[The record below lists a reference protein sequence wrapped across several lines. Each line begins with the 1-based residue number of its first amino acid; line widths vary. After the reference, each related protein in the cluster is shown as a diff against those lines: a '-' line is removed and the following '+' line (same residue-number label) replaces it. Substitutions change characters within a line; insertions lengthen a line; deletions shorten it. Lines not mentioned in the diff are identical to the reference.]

1 MPNTQVAGVVY
12 PVVNG
17 GLAGSNRA
25 SALAI
30 QNNASARQTALNK
43 IGGATVVPQFSSS
56 YPQQNGS
63 QNTNNTIK
71 GLTANGA
78 QQNANSVY
86 DAGALKKGGK
96 RKTNTNTNTKT
107 KTKTNN
113 RKKKRQSKRRRIY
126 YKK

>member
-1 MPNTQVAGVVY
+1 MPNTQVAGVNY

-30 QNNASARQTALNK
+30 QNNASARQTSLNK
-43 IGGATVVPQFSSS
+43 IGGATVVPQFSGS

-71 GLTANGA
+71 ALTGNGA

-96 RKTNTNTNTKT
+96 RKTKT
-107 KTKTNN
+107 KTKRNN

>member
-1 MPNTQVAGVVY
+1 MPNTQVAGVNY

-30 QNNASARQTALNK
+30 QNNASARQTSLNK

-71 GLTANGA
+71 ALTGNGA

-96 RKTNTNTNTKT
+96 RKTKT
-107 KTKTNN
+107 KRNN
-113 RKKKRQSKRRRIY
+113 RKKKRQSKRQRIY